1 MLQIGET
8 IISLDILEKK
18 FCCDLTKCKG
28 YCCVHGD
35 SGAPLKNQEAEL
47 IRELYPLFKPFMR
60 KEGIAAVE
68 KNGYYTIDK
77 DDDMVTPLVN
87 NEECAYAIFEK
98 GIAKCAIEKAFE
110 AKIITFQKPISCH
123 LYPIRTTKYS
133 KFEAL
138 NYHQWEI
145 CKPALEYGKKA
156 GISLY
161 VFLQDPLRRE
171 YGADWFHQLQLAA
184 KEIERKGSLL

>member
-28 YCCVHGD
+28 NCCVHGD
-35 SGAPLKNQEAEL
+35 SGAPLKREEAEQ
-47 IRELYPLFKPFMR
+47 IQELYPLFRPFMR
-60 KEGIAAVE
+60 EEGIKMVE
-68 KNGYYTIDK
+68 KNGCYTIDS
-77 DDDMVTPLVN
+77 DNDLVTTLVN
-87 NEECAYAIFEK
+87 NEECVYVIFEE

-110 AKIITFQKPISCH
+110 AKIISFQKPISCH

-133 KFEAL
+133 TFEAL
-138 NYHQWEI
+138 NYHKWEI
-145 CKPALEYGKKA
+145 CKSALANGRRT

-161 VFLQDPLRRE
+161 VFLKEPLLRE
-171 YGADWFHQLQLAA
+171 YGADWYSQLQIAA
-184 KEIERKGSLL
+184 KELSPKDTK